1 MHRTT
6 IWMLLLV
13 TCLARTALAETG
25 IKEPSLSD
33 RRGYNEYWEHQFL
46 FEDGTFATSQFLIVN
61 FPLSKHHGLQIA
73 TLEGPAVSDRNGR
86 IIVKNGR
93 SRSGWHYSG
102 ADPALNIFQHRLSGR
117 SPGFLLEL
125 WNTAAEIDILFTS
138 GDDAVTLVPKDNEL
152 GLPAVS
158 LYAPGSRSFGR
169 WRPGPEIGGVGTEG
183 AWRPLG
189 HGHGYGLHVVDDRG
203 VDQSVR
209 RWRRITALSGSGGM
223 LPIIHEFTTPSGNM
237 YTVGVLSG
245 GFGAQPLLERLEI
258 TGDGQQLQVHSQ
270 SQGEKLSGTV
280 TLTDPL
286 EDLIVSDLLSGVEQ
300 LAAGS
305 LATIKRYRH
314 RARYDLTFE
323 ANGATQHLRGEALF
337 ETIEVGGKEKRNRR
351 LRR

>member
-1 MHRTT
+1 MRRTQ

-13 TCLARTALAETG
+13 ICLSGTVLADMG

-33 RRGYNEYWEHQFL
+33 KRGYNEYWEHQFL
-46 FEDGTFATSQFLIVN
+46 FDDGTFATSQFLIVN

-93 SRSGWHYSG
+93 SRSGWDYDSTD
-102 ADPALNIFQHRLSGR
+102 AALSIFQHRLSGR

-138 GDDAVTLVPKDNEL
+138 GDEAVTLVPQDNEM

-158 LYAPGSRSFGR
+158 VYAPGSRSFGR
-169 WRPGPEIGGVGTEG
+169 WRPGPEIGGPGPEG

-189 HGHGYGLHVVDDRG
+189 HGNGYGLHVIDDRG
-203 VDQSVR
+203 ADQSLR
-209 RWRRITALSGSGGM
+209 RWRRITALSGSGGL
-223 LPIIHEFTTPSGNM
+223 LPILHEFTTPSGDM
-237 YTVGVLSG
+237 HIVGVLSG
-245 GFGAQPLLERLEI
+245 GFGAPPRLDGLAI
-258 TGDGQQLQVHSQ
+258 TGDGSQLRVNSQ
-270 SQGEKLSGTV
+270 TEGRKLSGTV
-280 TLTDPL
+280 TLTEPL

-314 RARYDLTFE
+314 RARYDLTYE
-323 ANGATQHLRGEALF
+323 TNGATQRLRGEALF
-337 ETIEVGGKEKRNRR
+337 ETIEVGGKKKRNRR